1 MLQRATD
8 ATFLSVFSILY
19 SLAVFV
25 LKLRAKTSAEVVYRA
40 GSQPQTQS
48 V

>member
-8 ATFLSVFSILY
+8 ATFLSVFSMLY

-25 LKLRAKTSAEVVYRA
+25 LKLRGKTSAEMVYRT
-40 GSQPQTQS
+40 GTQPQTQS